1 MTPKKSFII
10 ALCLLGIAV
19 GIVLPN
25 RMGNSDPSTP
35 DGNAVERHQHAL
47 ESTED
52 RKEREAREALA
63 QVERDKMTSLWMGR
77 ASDGFE
83 QTRKHL
89 VADLEIDADAS
100 GEVEKVFAKREKEL
114 ASLLASMTSGEGGD
128 DREIF
133 RKICALIRNKG
144 LREDLAGVLSKEQ
157 LAAFDAREAERGR
170 ESIEAKAYRD
180 MADINAVVQLTD
192 SQKQEVLG
200 ALMEQAPRKLEQEA
214 DARAFMSLTFGP
226 LAAEMESSGFR
237 GLTNMVAESMKE
249 GSADIDIYGAEY
261 WKLVEEQKRERI
273 GNELSGLQHI
283 LNETQLSR
291 YREHLET
298 EPAW

>member
-1 MTPKKSFII
+1 MTPKKSSII

-19 GIVLPN
+19 GIVLLN
-25 RMGNSDPSTP
+25 RMGNGGASTP
-35 DGNAVERHQHAL
+35 DGSAAERHRHPL
-47 ESTED
+47 ESREN

-77 ASDGFE
+77 ASDGFG

-89 VADLEIDADAS
+89 VTDLEIDADAS
-100 GEVEKVFAKREKEL
+100 GEVEKVFARREKEL
-114 ASLLASMTSGEGGD
+114 ASLLAAMTSGEAGD
-128 DREIF
+128 DKEIF

-157 LAAFDAREAERGR
+157 LAAFDAREAKRGR
-170 ESIEAKAYRD
+170 ESVEAKAYRD

-214 DARAFMSLTFGP
+214 DARAFMSLTFGS

-237 GLTNMVAESMKE
+237 GLTNMVAETMKE
-249 GSADIDIYGAEY
+249 GSADIDIYGEEY
-261 WKLVEEQKRERI
+261 RKLVEEQKAERI
-273 GNELSGLQHI
+273 GNELSSLQHI
-283 LNETQLSR
+283 LNETQLNR
-291 YREHLET
+291 YREHLEA